1 MEKPD
6 QTGNLNS
13 KPSDHLANERT
24 FLAWIRTSIAV
35 MAFGFVVVKFSLFI
49 KQLSVVLAGKNV
61 LPTKG
66 FSAWIGIALVLIG
79 TVLTL
84 LSYLRYRNAEKQLL
98 NNTYRPSFVL
108 SLLTAIAII
117 LISLLLIW
125 YLSPNI

>member
-6 QTGNLNS
+6 QNNNS

-49 KQLSVVLAGKNV
+49 KQLSVVLAGKNI

-84 LSYLRYRNAEKQLL
+84 LSYLRYRNTEKQLL
-98 NNTYRPSFVL
+98 NQAYKPSFIL
-108 SLLTAIAII
+108 SLLTTIAIVF
-117 LISLLLIW
+117 ISFLLIW
-125 YLSPNI
+125 YLLPNI